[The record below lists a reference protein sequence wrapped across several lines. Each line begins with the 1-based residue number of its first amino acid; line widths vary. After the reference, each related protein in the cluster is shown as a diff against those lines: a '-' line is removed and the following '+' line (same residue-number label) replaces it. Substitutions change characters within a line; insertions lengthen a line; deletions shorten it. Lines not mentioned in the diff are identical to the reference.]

1 MCGAHV
7 TRDGPWHGGAVT
19 EDQNGEVGLTAGYR
33 LPSSREH
40 EIALDTAPDQDGRSS
55 LGRDVLGE
63 IRWSLTAPWLWFSGV
78 IFNLV
83 LAVGWLF
90 YEPLRGRPHGDWA
103 IIVGTYFAV
112 WILADVTTTNVLGAD
127 AARVRLSVL
136 RGVPML
142 RILLVKNLTLLALIG
157 LPTLVAT
164 AVITLRGEADY
175 RLIIT
180 LPGVAFPVL
189 TWIGVGNVVSVLLPV
204 LIVPLKE
211 RWRRRKQVWPTV
223 RWLGHLGLPYA
234 LLGLVQPAGA
244 LPRLITGQL
253 TFLTPTLEVKA
264 VVVTLTGL
272 FFWGA
277 GTAAALCVNR
287 RRGIS
292 IH

>member
-1 MCGAHV
+1 MAA
-7 TRDGPWHGGAVT
+7 DP
-19 EDQNGEVGLTAGYR
+19 ESEIGLTAGFH

-40 EIALDTAPDQDGRSS
+40 GVALDTVPDENGRSS
-55 LGRDVLGE
+55 FWHDVLGE

-78 IFNLV
+78 AFNLA
-83 LAVGWLF
+83 LAVAWLF
-90 YEPLRGRPHGDWA
+90 YEPLQGRPHSDWA

-142 RILLVKNLTLLALIG
+142 RILMVKNLTLLILVG
-157 LPTLVAT
+157 LPTLIAT
-164 AVITLRGEADY
+164 AVITVRSEADY
-175 RLIIT
+175 RLVIT

-189 TWIGVGNVVSVLLPV
+189 TWVGVGNVASVLMPV

-211 RWRRRKQVWPTV
+211 RWRRRRQLWPTV
-223 RWLGHLGLPYA
+223 RWLGHLCLPYA
-234 LLGLVQPAGA
+234 LLAVVQPAGA
-244 LPRLITGQL
+244 LPRLITRHL
-253 TFLTPTLEVKA
+253 TFVSPTLEVKA

-277 GTAAALCVNR
+277 GTAAALGITR
-287 RRGIS
+287 HRGIT
-292 IH
+292 IR